1 MVDRIG
7 VEYAAQILLLSPD
20 ATLLQAAQQ
29 RLSSLGHHVLLARS
43 LSQAQ
48 RTLTRVRADV
58 ICLDSVLPEDDLDK
72 FSRWLRRAGNE
83 SSDGDQLRPSVIFLA
98 PPSAR
103 MVPSTLPAFYR
114 RDDYSV
120 VQKPLE
126 SDELV
131 REVTRLLA
139 ARPRGEAET
148 ALLRVGP
155 IALDGAARR
164 LLFAAGGALAVTP
177 TEYRLLRCLME
188 RPGEFVAPEQLLTKV
203 WGYPPDTGGAEIV
216 RDHVSNLRRKLRL
229 MGEDPQLLRTI
240 PYQGYAIVV
249 EEAERTVES
258 RA

>member
-1 MVDRIG
+1 M
-7 VEYAAQILLLSPD
+7 EHAAQILLLSPD
-20 ATLLQAAQQ
+20 ATLLQAAEQS
-29 RLSSLGHHVLLARS
+29 LSSLGHRVLLARS

-58 ICLDSVLPEDDLDK
+58 ICLDSVLPENELDE
-72 FSRWLRRAGNE
+72 FSRWLRR
-83 SSDGDQLRPSVIFLA
+83 DGDRLSASVIFLA

-114 RDDYSV
+114 RGDHSV

-126 SDELV
+126 TDELV

-139 ARPRGEAET
+139 ARPRGEAKT

-188 RPGEFVAPEQLLTKV
+188 RPGEFVSPEQLLTEV
-203 WGYPPDTGGAEIV
+203 WGYPPDTGGAEVV
-216 RDHVSNLRRKLRL
+216 RAHVSNLRRKLRL

-240 PYQGYAIVV
+240 PYQGYAIVA

-258 RA
+258 RT

>member
-1 MVDRIG
+1 MK
-7 VEYAAQILLLSPD
+7 YTAQILLLSPD
-20 ATLLQAAQQ
+20 ATLLQAAEHS
-29 RLSSLGHHVLLARS
+29 LSSLGHHVLLAMS

-58 ICLDSVLPEDDLDK
+58 ICLDSVLPGDELDQ
-72 FSRWLRRAGNE
+72 FSRWLRR
-83 SSDGDQLRPSVIFLA
+83 DGDDGNRPSPSVIFLA

-114 RDDYSV
+114 RGVHSV

-126 SDELV
+126 RDELV

-148 ALLRVGP
+148 VLLRVGP
-155 IALDGAARR
+155 IALDGTARR

-177 TEYRLLRCLME
+177 TEFRLLHCLME
-188 RPGEFVAPEQLLTKV
+188 RPGEFVSPEQLLTEV
-203 WGYPPDTGGAEIV
+203 WGYPPDTGGAEVV
-216 RDHVSNLRRKLRL
+216 RAHVSNLRRKLRS

-240 PYQGYAIVV
+240 PYQGYAIVT
-249 EEAERTVES
+249 EEAERTVEI

>member
-1 MVDRIG
+1 M
-7 VEYAAQILLLSPD
+7 EYAAQILVLSPD
-20 ATLLQAAQQ
+20 ATLLRAAEQS
-29 RLSSLGHHVLLARS
+29 LSSLGHRVLLARS

-58 ICLDSVLPEDDLDK
+58 ICLDSVLPEKELDE
-72 FSRWLRRAGNE
+72 FSRWLRR
-83 SSDGDQLRPSVIFLA
+83 DGDHVDQPSPSVIFLA

-114 RDDYSV
+114 RDDHSV
-120 VQKPLE
+120 VQKPLKTA
-126 SDELV
+126 ELV

-139 ARPRGEAET
+139 ARPRGEAKT
-148 ALLRVGP
+148 SLLRVGP
-155 IALDGAARR
+155 IALDGEARR

-188 RPGEFVAPEQLLTKV
+188 RPGEFVSPEHLLTEV
-203 WGYPPDTGGAEIV
+203 WGYPPDTGGAEVV
-216 RDHVSNLRRKLRL
+216 RAHVSNLRRKLRS

-240 PYQGYAIVV
+240 PYQGYAFIA

>member
-1 MVDRIG
+1 M
-7 VEYAAQILLLSPD
+7 EYAAQILLLSPD

-29 RLSSLGHHVLLARS
+29 SLSSLGHHVLLARS

-58 ICLDSVLPEDDLDK
+58 ICLDSVLPEDELDE
-72 FSRWLRRAGNE
+72 FSRWLRR
-83 SSDGDQLRPSVIFLA
+83 DGDQPSPSVIFLA

-114 RDDYSV
+114 RGDYSV

-139 ARPRGEAET
+139 ARPRGETEAT
-148 ALLRVGP
+148 LLRVGP

-188 RPGEFVAPEQLLTKV
+188 RPGEFVSPEQLLTEV

-216 RDHVSNLRRKLRL
+216 RAHVSNLRRKLRL

-240 PYQGYAIVV
+240 PYQGYAIVA